1 MSRRVVSKPGSL
13 GTFAVSEPFWMH
25 GFDGFGVSLASVDC
39 FGTLPVISMGST
51 YAPVIIVGV
60 SGSTIPC
67 LFGTFTFATCNE
79 TNLYFPGSHLNFLFG
94 VFWSFIEI
102 HNGASSK
109 YSSHM
114 EMLLRRVYISCIVLG
129 HETRWMVSIQQPWCQ
144 CLPTW
149 ILAQTGSPQT
159 CLT

>member
-13 GTFAVSEPFWMH
+13 GSFAVSEPFWMH

-67 LFGTFTFATCNE
+67 LFGTFAFATCNE
-79 TNLYFPGSHLNFLFG
+79 RNLYFPVADLNFLFG

-109 YSSHM
+109 
-114 EMLLRRVYISCIVLG
+114 
-129 HETRWMVSIQQPWCQ
+129 
-144 CLPTW
+144 
-149 ILAQTGSPQT
+149 
-159 CLT
+159 